1 MRLKGITVLGFNDKS
16 EAHIETQF
24 PSNICEFLGITSEI
38 LKELAKVHMDKK
50 MEPHYAE
57 VLLNIDVNVASF
69 YSGFSFRHY
78 VGKPN
83 FAICVF
89 LSQED
94 VSNTELEGR
103 LRMIAYEL
111 LPKREAL
118 NFDDILGQYY
128 DMLKKEELSTY
139 WEEIIEGETSVVK
152 VEVNKTVGENQVI
165 NVNEVVDKSER
176 RDQETGGEN
185 LLKDTEYD
193 EIKNKNL
200 ELEDLLEEKK
210 RKIRELTR
218 KFTEVVSENA
228 EYEEEIQSLK
238 DEISE
243 QYIKLE
249 KWSQQMA
256 DLNQNNAKLIDDLK
270 ILNQNIFERD
280 EFIKDKEKRIE
291 MLSNKLTGAE
301 ELEVEAEKVLQEKED
316 MKNINLSLNSELE
329 KSEDT
334 QKRLLGEIDKL
345 KAQNS
350 VHIDSITT
358 LKLNMKNLKSESKT
372 KDNEK
377 ESIKDQM
384 LDLKKEI
391 KILRR
396 ERDHYRKIV
405 KEKNLL

>member
-1 MRLKGITVLGFNDKS
+1 MSLKGIIVLGFNEKS
-16 EAHIETQF
+16 EIHIETQF
-24 PSNICEFLGITSEI
+24 PSNICEFLGITSEL
-38 LKELAKVHMDKK
+38 LKGLAKVHMDKK
-50 MEPHYAE
+50 MEPHFAE
-57 VLLNIDVNVASF
+57 VLLNIDINVTSF

-94 VSNTELEGR
+94 VSNTELDGM
-103 LRMIAYEL
+103 LRRIAHEL

-128 DMLKKEELSTY
+128 SMLKKNELSTY
-139 WEEIIEGETSVVK
+139 WEEIIEGETHI
-152 VEVNKTVGENQVI
+152 VEENKSEGEKPIKNVNKA
-165 NVNEVVDKSER
+165 VDKSEEIN
-176 RDQETGGEN
+176 QEVGGKD
-185 LLKDTEYD
+185 LLMANEYD
-193 EIKNKNL
+193 EIKNKNR

-218 KFTEVVSENA
+218 KYTEVVSENTK
-228 EYEEEIQSLK
+228 YEEEIQSLK

-270 ILNQNIFERD
+270 ILNQKIFERD
-280 EFIKDKEKRIE
+280 EFIKEKEKRIE
-291 MLSNKLTGAE
+291 ALSNQLTGAE
-301 ELEVEAEKVLQEKED
+301 ELEGEAEKVLQEKED
-316 MKNINLSLNSELE
+316 MKNINIGLNSELE
-329 KSEDT
+329 KSENT
-334 QKRLLGEIDKL
+334 RKRLLNEIDKL
-345 KAQNS
+345 KNQNS
-350 VHIDSITT
+350 VHIDSITA
-358 LKLNMKNLKSESKT
+358 LKLDMKNLKSEVKT
-372 KDNEK
+372 KENEK
-377 ESIKDQM
+377 ETVKDQN

>member
-1 MRLKGITVLGFNDKS
+1 MKGITVLGFNDKS

-24 PSNICEFLGITSEI
+24 PSNICEFLGITSEV
-38 LKELAKVHMDKK
+38 LKGLVKVHMDKK
-50 MEPHYAE
+50 MEPHFAE
-57 VLLNIDVNVASF
+57 VLLNNDVNVASF

-83 FAICVF
+83 FAICIF

-103 LRMIAYEL
+103 LRRIAYEL

-128 DMLKKEELSTY
+128 DMLKKDELSTY
-139 WEEIIEGETSVVK
+139 WEEIIEGETSI
-152 VEVNKTVGENQVI
+152 VEINNSVGEKQVKG
-165 NVNEVVDKSER
+165 VKEAVDKSEKKNQG
-176 RDQETGGEN
+176 DSKEN
-185 LLKDTEYD
+185 LLMANEYD
-193 EIKNKNL
+193 EIKNKNR
-200 ELEDLLEEKK
+200 ELQDLLEEKK
-210 RKIRELTR
+210 SKIRELTR
-218 KFTEVVSENA
+218 KFTEIISGNA
-228 EYEEEIQSLK
+228 EHEEEIQSLK

-256 DLNQNNAKLIDDLK
+256 DLNQNNAKLIEDLK
-270 ILNQNIFERD
+270 ILNQKIYERD
-280 EFIKDKEKRIE
+280 EFIKEKEKSIE
-291 MLSNKLTGAE
+291 VLSNKLKGAE
-301 ELEVEAEKVLQEKED
+301 ELEGEAEKVLQEKED
-316 MKNINLSLNSELE
+316 MKNINIGLSSELE
-329 KSEDT
+329 KSENT
-334 QKRLLGEIDKL
+334 RKRLSNEIDKL
-345 KAQNS
+345 KNQNS

-358 LKLNMKNLKSESKT
+358 LKLDVKNLKSESKT
-372 KDNEK
+372 KEK
-377 ESIKDQM
+377 EKKTFKDQI
-384 LDLKKEI
+384 LDLKKEV

>member
-1 MRLKGITVLGFNDKS
+1 MSLKGITVLGFNEKS
-16 EAHIETQF
+16 EIHIETQF
-24 PSNICEFLGITSEI
+24 PSNICEFLGITSEL
-38 LKELAKVHMDKK
+38 LKGLAKVHMDKK
-50 MEPHYAE
+50 MEPHFAE
-57 VLLNIDVNVASF
+57 VLLNIDINVTSF

-94 VSNTELEGR
+94 VSNTELDGM
-103 LRMIAYEL
+103 LRRIAHEL

-128 DMLKKEELSTY
+128 SMLKKNELSTY
-139 WEEIIEGETSVVK
+139 WEEIIEGETHI
-152 VEVNKTVGENQVI
+152 VEENKSEGEKPIKNVNKA
-165 NVNEVVDKSER
+165 VDKSEVIN
-176 RDQETGGEN
+176 QEVGGED
-185 LLKDTEYD
+185 LLMANEYD
-193 EIKNKNL
+193 EIKNKNR

-218 KFTEVVSENA
+218 KYTEVVSENTK
-228 EYEEEIQSLK
+228 YEEEIQSLK

-270 ILNQNIFERD
+270 ILNQKIFERD
-280 EFIKDKEKRIE
+280 EFIKEKEKRIE
-291 MLSNKLTGAE
+291 ALSNQLTGAE
-301 ELEVEAEKVLQEKED
+301 ELEGEAEKVLQEKED
-316 MKNINLSLNSELE
+316 MKNINIGLNSELE
-329 KSEDT
+329 KSENT
-334 QKRLLGEIDKL
+334 RKRLLNEIDKL
-345 KAQNS
+345 KNQNS
-350 VHIDSITT
+350 IHIDSITA
-358 LKLNMKNLKSESKT
+358 LKLDMKNLKSEVKT
-372 KDNEK
+372 KENEK
-377 ESIKDQM
+377 ETVKDQN